1 MKGHTPRK
9 PPCTAP
15 RPLAGPKALNG
26 APGDTRPFWQ
36 DLALACAPA
45 VLGALVSGVCSMVS
59 EALAHRR
66 ERDDGKGDN
75 RKRMN

>member
-1 MKGHTPRK
+1 MKGSNHRK
-9 PPCTAP
+9 PPPLAP
-15 RPLAGPKALNG
+15 RPAAGPKALNDM
-26 APGDTRPFWQ
+26 PDRPFWQ

-45 VLGALVSGVCSMVS
+45 VLGALVSGVCGMVN

-66 ERDDGKGDN
+66 ERDEKPRD

>member
-1 MKGHTPRK
+1 MHSRD
-9 PPCTAP
+9 
-15 RPLAGPKALNG
+15 
-26 APGDTRPFWQ
+26 DTRPFWQ

-45 VLGALVSGVCSMVS
+45 VLGALVSGVCGMVS

-66 ERDDGKGDN
+66 ERDEKPRD

>member
-1 MKGHTPRK
+1 MHSRD
-9 PPCTAP
+9 
-15 RPLAGPKALNG
+15 N
-26 APGDTRPFWQ
+26 DTRPFWQ

-45 VLGALVSGVCSMVS
+45 VLGAMVSGVCSMAS

-66 ERDDGKGDN
+66 ERAGDGKGDKGDN

>member
-1 MKGHTPRK
+1 MRYV
-9 PPCTAP
+9 
-15 RPLAGPKALNG
+15 RDQALVHH
-26 APGDTRPFWQ
+26 ACDDEAVAMTRDDTSNDRPFWQ

-66 ERDDGKGDN
+66 ERDEKPRD